1 MLSIAVCHELRN
13 PLHVLKSTLDSL
25 LQPDDDDD
33 TTPLALAPATTRTAT
48 APQGPGAPFNLK
60 SLCDSCRRQLSSQ
73 SASGSVVSSTSVVR
87 SVHELASERGGTGSR
102 SPDLARAPSL
112 AGTQLEVAHPAVP
125 TPSQSMATSQWALSP
140 AQQRKQ
146 MVTDVLQALDRMEA
160 TVNDVLDFRK
170 LDANMFSMSRK
181 PVVVRDL
188 IDSVCRHCRPFLKA
202 HVQFGYRVSPA
213 DAVAMIDHRRMFQ
226 IIINGLSNAGKFTNS
241 GAVAVDVT
249 LTGGGVGVPQ
259 YLVVTVS
266 NTSGEA
272 KLKDPEAL
280 FVPFRGTHEGA
291 TPAAAGEWS
300 SHARIASTT
309 CGPPRLLCHVQ
320 WAIILRHSSKCA
332 HHPDGVGW
340 VCLHCGGVVVSTWC
354 L

>member
-1 MLSIAVCHELRN
+1 MPLSDSG
-13 PLHVLKSTLDSL
+13 KLDRTQRRRSVRTS
-25 LQPDDDDD
+25 D
-33 TTPLALAPATTRTAT
+33 TTDVARLIGQPSERRKSESSATPDLTDTSSGAPSEIVRTIAAIATTSHVK
-48 APQGPGAPFNLK
+48 QIV
-60 SLCDSCRRQLSSQ
+60 
-73 SASGSVVSSTSVVR
+73 GSKA
-87 SVHELASERGGTGSR
+87 ELASCHLPAASADGRRGVEG
-102 SPDLARAPSL
+102 DLTTPFRARDPSS
-112 AGTQLEVAHPAVP
+112 TDTAVTTLNGCLIQPP
-125 TPSQSMATSQWALSP
+125 TPPVTTGASSVSKWALSP

-249 LTGGGVGVPQ
+249 LNGGGVGVPQ

-266 NTSGEA
+266 NTSDEA

-291 TPAAAGEWS
+291 TPAAAGELS
-300 SHARIASTT
+300 IGMA
-309 CGPPRLLCHVQ
+309 
-320 WAIILRHSSKCA
+320 
-332 HHPDGVGW
+332 
-340 VCLHCGGVVVSTWC
+340 
-354 L
+354 

>member
-1 MLSIAVCHELRN
+1 
-13 PLHVLKSTLDSL
+13 
-25 LQPDDDDD
+25 
-33 TTPLALAPATTRTAT
+33 
-48 APQGPGAPFNLK
+48 
-60 SLCDSCRRQLSSQ
+60 
-73 SASGSVVSSTSVVR
+73 
-87 SVHELASERGGTGSR
+87 
-102 SPDLARAPSL
+102 
-112 AGTQLEVAHPAVP
+112 
-125 TPSQSMATSQWALSP
+125 MATSQWALSP

-188 IDSVCRHCRPFLKA
+188 IDSVCRHCRPFLKP

-249 LTGGGVGVPQ
+249 LNGGGVGVPQ

-266 NTSGEA
+266 NTSDEA

-291 TPAAAGEWS
+291 TPAAAGELS
-300 SHARIASTT
+300 IGMA
-309 CGPPRLLCHVQ
+309 
-320 WAIILRHSSKCA
+320 
-332 HHPDGVGW
+332 
-340 VCLHCGGVVVSTWC
+340 
-354 L
+354 